1 MVQNVS
7 QVEVNLD
14 EGGVLHSPF
23 HDAKP
28 WKLLN
33 PSGPTKFS
41 NMCKDVSWKK
51 RECKPEVAEAAP
63 SISGCQ
69 DTVKWKAR
77 VEKRP
82 EAASLHS
89 TLLEKVCPEPVL
101 TELLRSEAAADMVPT
116 DGSEYHVLAVDDSII
131 DQKVIERLLKTSC
144 YKG

>member
-1 MVQNVS
+1 MVQKVS
-7 QVEVNLD
+7 QIEVNLD

-23 HDAKP
+23 HDAKT

-82 EAASLHS
+82 EATSLHS
-89 TLLEKVCPEPVL
+89 TLLENVRPEPVL